1 MSDTSSKQARALQHT
16 EHLLRE
22 SEQLFH
28 VVWEFLSDA
37 MALSAP
43 DGTVVTAN
51 PAYFHLYGFTQEEV
65 IGKHFSI
72 IFPEEQRATARELY
86 DYMFRSPA
94 ISPVVV
100 TPVRRADGTERF
112 VESRYTFLSHE
123 GQRIGMLS
131 VVRDITEQKRGEE
144 ALWVSEEKLRM
155 ALEAGHLGSWDWDIE
170 SNRLT
175 WTVQHDAPAGIAAG
189 GQAISYEAFLD
200 LVHPADRALVDQVMK
215 RALAEGTD
223 FAVEF
228 RAGQS
233 GDTSCWKRIQGQV
246 LHDEAGK
253 PIRVIG
259 ISKDVSPG
267 ERSGPVLP

>member
-1 MSDTSSKQARALQHT
+1 MSDASSKQARALQQT

-37 MALSAP
+37 MALSGP
-43 DGTVVTAN
+43 DGTVVAAN

-100 TPVRRADGTERF
+100 TPVRRTDDTERF

-123 GQRIGMLS
+123 GQRIAMLS
-131 VVRDITEQKRGEE
+131 VVHDITEQKRAEE

-175 WTVQHDAPAGIAAG
+175 WTVQHDAPAGLAAG
-189 GQAISYEAFLD
+189 SQAISYEAFLD

-233 GDTSCWKRIQGQV
+233 GDTSSWKRIQGQV

-253 PIRVIG
+253 PVRVIG